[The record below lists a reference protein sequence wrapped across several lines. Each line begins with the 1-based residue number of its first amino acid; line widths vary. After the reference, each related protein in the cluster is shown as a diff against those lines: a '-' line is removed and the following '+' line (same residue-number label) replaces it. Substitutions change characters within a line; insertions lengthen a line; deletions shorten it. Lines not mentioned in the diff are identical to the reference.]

1 MFLSALATIA
11 ANMDQGKLLKGGSA
25 MSEEN
30 KAVVRR
36 FNELFGECWRTGN
49 ADILD
54 EVLAPEFVYHSPGA
68 PPDLGGFKQSL
79 LMLSAGLHDL
89 RYTVEDLFAEG
100 DKVADRLTW
109 QATHQGELMGIP
121 PTGNTVRGEELHI
134 SRIAEGRIVERWG
147 QGDNLGMMQ
156 QLGVVPPPGQGES

>member
-11 ANMDQGKLLKGGSA
+11 ASMDQGKLLKGGST

-49 ADILD
+49 ADILE

-68 PPDLGGFKQSL
+68 PPDLEGFKQSL

-109 QATHQGELMGIP
+109 QATHRGVLMGIP

-134 SRIAEGRIVERWG
+134 SRIVEGKIVERWG

-156 QLGVVPPPGQGES
+156 QLGAVPPPGQGES

>member
-11 ANMDQGKLLKGGSA
+11 ASMDQGKLLKGGSA

-54 EVLAPEFVYHSPGA
+54 EVLASEFVYHSPGA
-68 PPDLGGFKQSL
+68 PPDLAGFKQSL

-121 PTGNTVRGEELHI
+121 PTGNTVRGEEMHI